1 MIKTT
6 GMILEEL
13 KHYANPAAKLGRMVQ
28 AGEYIP
34 IVRGLYETDKNTAG
48 YLLAGSIYGPSY
60 LSFDFALAYYDMI
73 PEAVYAFTSA
83 TFDKKKKK
91 VYETPFGRFTY
102 RDVPEGAYPLE
113 IRLIQEGEYSFQIA
127 APEKALCDKVYEI
140 APVKS
145 IKAMMKLL
153 TEDLRIEEEILC
165 GLDYDLVN
173 EISEHYHAS
182 NTGLLVK
189 ALKRLR

>member
-60 LSFDFALAYYDMI
+60 LSFDFALSYYDMI

-91 VYETPFGRFTY
+91 IHETPFGRFTY
-102 RDVPEGAYPLE
+102 RDVPRMAYPLE
-113 IRLIQEGEYSFQIA
+113 IRLIREGEYAFQIA

-145 IKAMMKLL
+145 IKAMMSML
-153 TEDLRIEEEILC
+153 TEDLRVEEDILR
-165 GLDYDLVN
+165 GLNYDLIK
-173 EISEHYHAS
+173 ELSECYHTA
-182 NTGLLVK
+182 NTDLLAK